1 MKKIYI
7 GISASHD
14 FSTKKY
20 FEGYEYSILD
30 KGYTDAI
37 LQAGAIPIIL
47 PITNNMEVIKS
58 YIDLVDG
65 IILSGGHDVTP
76 AIYNQEPH
84 KLLEKT
90 SKRRDLFEINL
101 LSEACN
107 KNKPVLG
114 ICRGLQLINV
124 SFGGSLYQDLSL
136 ANEEKINHIQE
147 CKYDNVWHS
156 VKLSSILKDVIG
168 NEYYE
173 VNSFHHQIIDK
184 LAPGFEV
191 IAIANDN
198 TKEAIYY
205 ENENLFILATQ
216 WHPEMMLKDEGS
228 INLFRYFVNKIL
240 ERRK

>member
-14 FSTKKY
+14 FSNKKH

-30 KGYTDAI
+30 KGYTDSI

-47 PITNNMEVIKS
+47 PITNNIDVIKS
-58 YIDLVDG
+58 YVDLVDG
-65 IILSGGHDVTP
+65 IVLSGGHDVSP
-76 AIYNQEPH
+76 SIYNQEPH
-84 KLLEKT
+84 KLLEQT
-90 SKRRDLFEINL
+90 SRKRDLFEINL
-101 LSEACN
+101 LSEACI
-107 KNKPVLG
+107 KGKPVLG

-124 SFGGSLYQDLSL
+124 SFGGTLHQDISL
-136 ANEEKINHIQE
+136 NKGENIGHIQQ
-147 CKYDNVWHS
+147 CRYDKTWHS
-156 VKLSSILKDVIG
+156 VKLSSILKDIIG
-168 NEYYE
+168 NEYYN

-191 IAIANDN
+191 IAKSKDDVN
-198 TKEAIYY
+198 EAIYY

-216 WHPEMMLKDEGS
+216 WHPEMMLNDEGS
-228 INLFRYFVNKIL
+228 INLFKYFVNKIL